1 MSKLKFLHIGCG
13 PKRKDSTTKVFNSD
27 SWEEVTLD
35 IDKGVN
41 PDILGTMTD
50 LSMIEDSS
58 FDAIYSSHNIEHLF
72 LYDAL
77 VAVKEFYRIL
87 KSTGY
92 ILVVCPDIISTCEA
106 IVEKGPLEPLYYIK
120 NKKTGETSKDLWVSG
135 IDILYGWRRA
145 INAENNFMAHKFG
158 YSEKSL
164 RLLFSQNK
172 FKSIASITR
181 KSQYDINLL
190 AFKEIVERDT
200 ATSIL
205 RDHIS

>member
-181 KSQYDINLL
+181 KSHYDINLL

>member
-1 MSKLKFLHIGCG
+1 MGKLKFLHIGCG
-13 PKRKDSTTKVFNSD
+13 PKRKDSTTKVFNSN

-158 YSEKSL
+158 YSEESL

-172 FKSIASITR
+172 FKSIASVTR
-181 KSQYDINLL
+181 KSRYDINLL

-205 RDHIS
+205 KDHLS

>member
-1 MSKLKFLHIGCG
+1 MVKQKFLHIGCG
-13 PKRKDSTTKVFNSD
+13 SKRKDSTTKVFNSD

-35 IDKGVN
+35 IDEGVN
-41 PDILGTMTD
+41 PDIIGTMTD

-158 YSEKSL
+158 YSEESL

-172 FKSIASITR
+172 FKSIASVTR
-181 KSQYDINLL
+181 KSRYDINLL

-205 RDHIS
+205 KDHLS

>member
-1 MSKLKFLHIGCG
+1 MGKLKFLHIGCG
-13 PKRKDSTTKVFNSD
+13 PKRKDSTTKVFNSN

-158 YSEKSL
+158 YSEESL

-172 FKSIASITR
+172 FKSIASVTR
-181 KSQYDINLL
+181 KSRYDINLL
-190 AFKEIVERDT
+190 AFKEIIERDT

-205 RDHIS
+205 KDHLS